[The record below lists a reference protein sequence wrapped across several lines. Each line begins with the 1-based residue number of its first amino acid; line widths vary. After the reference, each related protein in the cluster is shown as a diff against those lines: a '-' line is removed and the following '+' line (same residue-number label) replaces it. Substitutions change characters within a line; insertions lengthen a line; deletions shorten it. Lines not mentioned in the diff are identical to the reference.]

1 MAKGGENMTTNKNTH
16 TTNSTMSKDTKQ
28 ATQKVK
34 HTINKVAKKAGTKG
48 GAQMM
53 GTAAGVVVGAAVG
66 GILGAAA
73 TDKNTRDKLTQ
84 FSKTAVDAAEKL
96 SAKATEL
103 SEGTDHATKQLAGD
117 VKDLKKET
125 QRN

>member
-1 MAKGGENMTTNKNTH
+1 MP
-16 TTNSTMSKDTKQ
+16 KDAKQ
-28 ATQKVK
+28 ATHRVK
-34 HTINKVAKKAGTKG
+34 QTIDKVAKKAGTKG

-73 TDKNTRDKLTQ
+73 TDKHTRDKLTQ
-84 FSKTAVDAAEKL
+84 FSKTAVDTAEKL

-103 SEGTDHATKQLAGD
+103 SEKTDHATKQLAGD
-117 VKDLKKET
+117 VKDLKEET
-125 QRN
+125 RRN